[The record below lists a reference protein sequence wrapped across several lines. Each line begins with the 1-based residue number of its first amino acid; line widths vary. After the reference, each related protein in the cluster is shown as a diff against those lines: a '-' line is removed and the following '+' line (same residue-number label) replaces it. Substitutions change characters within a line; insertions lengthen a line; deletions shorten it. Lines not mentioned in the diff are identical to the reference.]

1 MEYMPANCC
10 GEECHKDL
18 RPPIFIYH
26 GKDAVADS
34 YPDERDGIDFDLE
47 WNSAVLLEVT
57 DILTKR
63 GVVYQP
69 IIESI

>member
-1 MEYMPANCC
+1 MPADCY
-10 GEECHKDL
+10 GEQCHKDL
-18 RPPIFIYH
+18 NPEVLVYN
-26 GKDAVADS
+26 GEDAVADS

>member
-1 MEYMPANCC
+1 MLIYN
-10 GEECHKDL
+10 HKDA
-18 RPPIFIYH
+18 IT
-26 GKDAVADS
+26 DS
-34 YPDERDGIDFDLE
+34 YPHHCYGIDFDLE